1 MSRGPASWRARRE
14 LARRDQRGVVV
25 PLVAVAMVVLLL
37 IAAFVLDLGVA
48 RTRSR
53 SIQSAVDLAAL
64 AAGPALG
71 RDDPRDACATAVEN
85 LRSNVTEFSTLDPT
99 TACSN
104 LPTAACSSPST
115 VSTATHTSGGSTLRI
130 RYPATDAAIAVAGST
145 GPWPND
151 GSACRRMTVELAS
164 TQTTAFGGITG
175 NDETSV
181 TRSATVLGRPVTT
194 ADVPALW
201 LLDPTGCTALSV
213 TGGSQLT
220 AGAEATGSTPAIPG
234 LIAVDSD
241 GSDCSSNQVTISA
254 SGTGSQLTAV
264 PSSGDTPGQVTL
276 FAQPPGSTTCAPPA
290 CSSADVT
297 GGRLSPAPANQASR
311 ATRAPVDWRFNCRS
325 TYPDYRSTTVE
336 GCPTEAPPYLDNL
349 RTAVG
354 ASGQPAGFQRWRAT
368 QSCNPSGTVT
378 VTGNWWVDCPSGL
391 SIGNGTT
398 VTFSGGNVVMDQALS
413 MTGGALNFNST
424 NTTPNLP
431 VSCTPPLV
439 TTPCTTS
446 SSATAAW
453 VYQRAG
459 EWRVTGGVLNVN
471 RAAVI
476 MANGYLQVAGGA
488 PPRWLAP
495 TEGPF
500 SGLAYWSELSSNK
513 FSMAGGAGVMLSGVF
528 FTPNADP
535 FSLTGGGT
543 WGQQSAQFISYRLA
557 VSGGGTATLVPDE
570 RLVGRVVEK
579 PGLLIR

>member
-1 MSRGPASWRARRE
+1 MSPLLGAWRNRHGAHRGE
-14 LARRDQRGVVV
+14 RGAVV
-25 PLVAVAMVVLLL
+25 PMVAVAMIALLL
-37 IAAFVLDLGVA
+37 VGAFVLDLGVGRTRA
-48 RTRSR
+48 RTA
-53 SIQSAVDLAAL
+53 QTAADLAAL
-64 AAGPALG
+64 SAGPALG
-71 RDDPRDACATAVEN
+71 RDDPRDACVAAADN
-85 LRSNVTEFSTLDPT
+85 LRSNVGDLASLNAT
-99 TACSN
+99 TFCS
-104 LPTAACSSPST
+104 PIPIAACSSPST
-115 VSTATHTSGGSTLRI
+115 VSTASTTSGGTTLRV
-130 RYPATDAAIAVAGST
+130 RYPATDSSIAVAGST

-151 GSACRRMTVELAS
+151 GSACRRMTVELTS

-181 TRSATVLGRPVTT
+181 TRNATVLGRPITT

-241 GSDCSSNQVTISA
+241 GSSCSSNQVTISA
-254 SGTGSQLTAV
+254 SGAGSKLQAV

-276 FAQPPGSTTCAPPA
+276 YAQPPGSTTCAAPA
-290 CSSADVT
+290 CDSSDVLN
-297 GGRLSPAPANQASR
+297 GRLSPAPANQASR
-311 ATRAPVDWRFNCRS
+311 STRAPVDWRFNCKS
-325 TYPDYRSTTVE
+325 SYPNYHSIAIE
-336 GCPTEAPPYLDNL
+336 GCPTEAAPYLDNL
-349 RTAVG
+349 RTAIG
-354 ASGQPAGFQRWRAT
+354 TSGQPSGFQRWRAS

-398 VTFSGGNVVMDQALS
+398 VTFSGGNVVMDKAIS
-413 MTGGALNFNST
+413 MTGGALNFNTANPTSS
-424 NTTPNLP
+424 LSA
-431 VSCTPPLV
+431 SCTPPLV

-446 SSATAAW
+446 SSSQAGW
-453 VYQRAG
+453 IYQRDG
-459 EWRVTGGVLNVN
+459 EWKVTGGNLNVN

-476 MANGYLQVAGGA
+476 MGNGDLQVTGGA

-500 SGLAYWSELSSNK
+500 SGLAYWSELSSSK
-513 FSMAGGAGVMLSGVF
+513 FAMAGGAGVTLSGVF

-535 FSLTGGGT
+535 FKLTGGGT
-543 WGQQSAQFISYRLA
+543 WGQQSAQFISYRLT

>member
-1 MSRGPASWRARRE
+1 M
-14 LARRDQRGVVV
+14 
-25 PLVAVAMVVLLL
+25 VALLL

-48 RTRSR
+48 RTRAGAA
-53 SIQSAVDLAAL
+53 QSSVDLAAL

-71 RDDPRDACATAVEN
+71 RDDPRDGCEAAVDN
-85 LRSNVTEFSTLDPT
+85 LRSNIAQLSSTSASGLCAAIP
-99 TACSN
+99 A
-104 LPTAACSSPST
+104 AACSSPGT
-115 VSTATHTSGGSTLRI
+115 VSTATTTSGGVTLRI
-130 RYPATDAAIAVAGST
+130 RYPVTDTAIAVSGTT

-151 GSACRRMTVELAS
+151 GAACRRMTVEVTS
-164 TQTTAFGGITG
+164 EQSTAFGGITG

-201 LLDPTGCTALSV
+201 LLDPTGCTPLSV

-220 AGAEATGSTPAIPG
+220 AGTSDLPG

-241 GSDCSSNQVTISA
+241 GSACSSNQVTISA
-254 SGTGSQLTAV
+254 SGTGSKLEAV
-264 PSSGDTPGQVTL
+264 PTSGDSPGQITL
-276 FAQPPGSTTCAPPA
+276 FAQPPGSTSCSPPA
-290 CSSADVT
+290 CSSADVSA
-297 GGRLSPAPANQASR
+297 GRLAPSPTNQPAR
-311 ATRAPVDWRFNCRS
+311 ATRAPVDWRFNCKS
-325 TYPDYRSTTVE
+325 TYPNFYSLAIE
-336 GCPTEAPPYLDNL
+336 GCPTAAPPYLDNL

-354 ASGQPAGFQRWRAT
+354 TSGAPSGFQRWRASY
-368 QSCNPSGTVT
+368 SCNPTGTIT
-378 VTGNWWVDCPSGL
+378 VTGNWWVDCNNGL

-398 VTFSGGNVVMDQALS
+398 VTFAGGNVVMDNALN
-413 MTGGALNFNST
+413 MTGGALNFNTANPTST
-424 NTTPNLP
+424 MSA
-431 VSCTPPLV
+431 SCLPPLV

-446 SSATAAW
+446 SSARAAW
-453 VYQRAG
+453 VYQRDG
-459 EWRVTGGVLNVN
+459 EWKVTGGVLNVN
-471 RAAVI
+471 RTAVI

-488 PPRWLAP
+488 PPIWLAP

-500 SGLAYWSELSSNK
+500 SGLAYWSELTSNK

-528 FTPNADP
+528 FTPNAQP

-543 WGQQSAQFISYRLA
+543 WGQQSAQFISYQLA

>member
-1 MSRGPASWRARRE
+1 M
-14 LARRDQRGVVV
+14 
-25 PLVAVAMVVLLL
+25 PLVAVAMVALLL

-53 SIQSAVDLAAL
+53 TAQSAADLAAL

-71 RDDPRDACATAVEN
+71 RDDPRDACVAAVDN
-85 LRSNVTEFSTLDPT
+85 LRSNVDELTSVDPVGFCT
-99 TACSN
+99 DIPASS
-104 LPTAACSSPST
+104 CSSASEVSAPST
-115 VSTATHTSGGSTLRI
+115 SSDGVVLTV
-130 RYPATDAAIAVAGST
+130 RYPATDASISVAGST

-151 GSACRRMTVELAS
+151 GSACRRMTVELTSA
-164 TQTTAFGGITG
+164 QTTAFGGITG

-181 TRSATVLGRPVTT
+181 TRTATVLGRPVTT

-201 LLDPTGCTALSV
+201 LLDPTGCTSLSV

-220 AGAEATGSTPAIPG
+220 AGRTASSGSAAVPG

-254 SGTGSQLTAV
+254 SGAGSKLEAV
-264 PSSGDTPGQVTL
+264 PVTGDTPGQVTL
-276 FAQPPGSTTCAPPA
+276 FAQPPGSTSCSPPA
-290 CSSADVT
+290 CDSADVLA
-297 GGRLSPAPANQASR
+297 GRLSPSPTNQTAR

-325 TYPDYRSTTVE
+325 DYPDYYSVPVE
-336 GCPTEAPPYLDNL
+336 DCPTEAPPYLDNL
-349 RTAVG
+349 RTALG
-354 ASGQPAGFQRWRAT
+354 SSGQPAGFQRWRAT
-368 QSCNPSGTVT
+368 QSCNPSGTIT
-378 VTGNWWVDCPSGL
+378 VTGNWWVDCPNGL
-391 SIGNGTT
+391 AIGNGTT
-398 VTFSGGNVVMDQALS
+398 VTFAGGNVVMDKALS
-413 MTGGALNFNST
+413 MTGGALNFNT
-424 NTTPNLP
+424 ANPTANLSD
-431 VSCTPPLV
+431 SCLPPLV

-446 SSATAAW
+446 SSAGAAW
-453 VYQRAG
+453 IYQRSG
-459 EWRVTGGVLNVN
+459 EWKVTGGVLQVK
-471 RAAVI
+471 RAAVF
-476 MANGYLQVAGGA
+476 MADGYIQVAGGA
-488 PPRWLAP
+488 PPTWLAP

-500 SGLAYWSELSSNK
+500 SGLAYWSELASNK

-528 FTPNADP
+528 FTPNAAP

>member
-1 MSRGPASWRARRE
+1 MTSRPSDWVRHRRAAASSE
-14 LARRDQRGVVV
+14 RGAVV
-25 PLVAVAMVVLLL
+25 PLVAVAMVALLL

-53 SIQSAVDLAAL
+53 SAQNAVDLAAL

-71 RDDPRDACATAVEN
+71 RDDPRDGCAAAVDN
-85 LRSNVTEFSTLDPT
+85 LRSNVAELASTDPT
-99 TACSN
+99 GFCTAIPATS
-104 LPTAACSSPST
+104 CSSPSS
-115 VSTATHTSGGSTLRI
+115 VSEATTTSGGATLRV
-130 RYPATDAAIAVAGST
+130 RYPATDASIAVAGST

-151 GSACRRMTVELAS
+151 GSACRRMTIELTS
-164 TQTTAFGGITG
+164 EQTTAFAGVTG

-201 LLDPTGCTALSV
+201 LLDPTGCTSLSV

-220 AGAEATGSTPAIPG
+220 AGAPGIPG

-254 SGTGSQLTAV
+254 SGTGSKLEAV
-264 PSSGDTPGQVTL
+264 PTSGDTPGQVTL
-276 FAQPPGSTTCAPPA
+276 YAQPPGSTTCAPPA
-290 CSSADVT
+290 CDSADVLA
-297 GGRLSPAPANQASR
+297 GRLTPSPTNQAAR

-325 TYPDYRSTTVE
+325 SYPTYYSLAVE
-336 GCPTEAPPYLDNL
+336 GCPTDAPPYLDNL

-354 ASGQPAGFQRWRAT
+354 ASGQPTGFQRWSSS

-378 VTGNWWVDCPSGL
+378 VTGNWWVDCNNGL

-398 VTFSGGNVVMDQALS
+398 VTFAGGNVVMDKALN
-413 MTGGALNFNST
+413 MTGGALNFNTANPTSE
-424 NTTPNLP
+424 LSA
-431 VSCTPPLV
+431 SCLPPLV

-446 SSATAAW
+446 SSAKAAW
-453 VYQRAG
+453 VYVRSG
-459 EWRVTGGVLNVN
+459 EWKVTGGVLNVN

-476 MANGYLQVAGGA
+476 MEDGYIQVSGGA
-488 PPRWLAP
+488 PPTWLAP

-513 FSMAGGAGVMLSGVF
+513 FAMAGGAGVMLSGVF
-528 FTPNADP
+528 FTPNARP

-543 WGQQSAQFISYRLA
+543 WGQQSAQFISFRLA